1 MKTKFTILM
10 LLAAIFAFEA
20 TAQVA
25 LPKGRDVEFGL
36 QAHRGLSNRFPE
48 NTVLAF
54 REAGKVPYYY
64 GMETDVQ
71 MTKDGV
77 LVCMHDYTLDRTTTA
92 TGKVSDYTWAE
103 LRKVWIDGGTG
114 WDEKYTKKLH
124 IATFKEYLKICKKY
138 NLVPYVELKLISY
151 EGIRKT
157 IETLHKMGF
166 EGKYVLTSFKW
177 DYLHEA
183 AKYSNAPL
191 EFMHVR
197 YTTELV
203 DKLKGV
209 KNAIIRPMARRTT
222 KELVDY
228 CHSQGFMVECY
239 GLPMRRNAELV
250 DTLRSWGVKGGTTND
265 YQWYKWLKK

>member
-1 MKTKFTILM
+1 MKTKFTLLM
-10 LLAAIFAFEA
+10 LLAALFAFEA
-20 TAQVA
+20 TAQVT

-36 QAHRGLSNRFPE
+36 QAHRGLSHRFPE

-92 TGKVSDYTWAE
+92 TGKVSDYNWAE
-103 LRKVWIDGGTG
+103 LRKAWIDGGTG
-114 WDEKYTKKLH
+114 WNEKYANKLH

-157 IETLHKMGF
+157 IEMLHKMGF

-197 YTTELV
+197 YTPEIV
-203 DKLKGV
+203 DKIKGV
-209 KNAIIRPMARRTT
+209 KNAIARPMARRTT

-228 CHSQGFMVECY
+228 CHSQGLMVECY
-239 GLPMRRNAELV
+239 GLPMRDSKYVEM
-250 DTLRSWGVKGGTTND
+250 LRSWGVKGGTTND
-265 YQWYKWLKK
+265 YQWFEFLKK

>member
-1 MKTKFTILM
+1 M
-10 LLAAIFAFEA
+10 LLAALFVVDSS
-20 TAQVA
+20 AQVTF
-25 LPKGRDVEFGL
+25 PEGRDVEFGL
-36 QAHRGLSNRFPE
+36 QAHRGLSNQFPE

-54 REAGKVPYYY
+54 REAGKVPYFY

-77 LVCMHDYTLDRTTTA
+77 LVCMHDYTLDRTTDF
-92 TGKVSDYTWAE
+92 TGAVSDYTWAE
-103 LRKVWIDGGTG
+103 LRKAWIDGGTG
-114 WDEKYTKKLH
+114 WDEKYTHKLH
-124 IATFKEYLKICKKY
+124 IPTFKEYLKICKKY
-138 NLVPYVELKLISY
+138 NLVPYVELKLISN

-157 IETLHKMGF
+157 IEMLHKMGF

-191 EFMHVR
+191 EFMHTR
-197 YTTELV
+197 YTPEIV

-209 KNAIIRPMARRTT
+209 KNAVARPMARRTT

-228 CHSQGFMVECY
+228 CHSQGLMVECY
-239 GLPMRRNAELV
+239 GLPMRNSKYVE
-250 DTLRSWGVKGGTTND
+250 TLRSWGVKGGTTND
-265 YQWYKWLKK
+265 YQWFEFLKK

>member
-1 MKTKFTILM
+1 MKMKTFVFALLAM
-10 LLAAIFAFEA
+10 LLAFEVS
-20 TAQVA
+20 AQVT

-36 QAHRGLSNRFPE
+36 QAHRGLSNQFPE

-54 REAGKVPYYY
+54 REAGKVPHYY

-77 LVCMHDYTLDRTTTA
+77 LVCMHDKTLDRTTTA
-92 TGKVSDYTWAE
+92 TGKVSDHTWAE
-103 LRKVWIDGGTG
+103 LRKAWIDGGTG
-114 WDEKYTKKLH
+114 WNEKYAHKLH
-124 IATFKEYLKICKKY
+124 IATFKQYLKICKTY
-138 NLVPYVELKLISY
+138 NPVPYVELKLISY

-157 IETLHKMGF
+157 IEMLHKMGF

-191 EFMHVR
+191 EFMHKR
-197 YTTELV
+197 YTPEIV

-209 KNAIIRPMARRTT
+209 KNAIVRPMARRTS

-228 CHSQGFMVECY
+228 CHSQGYMVECY
-239 GLPMRRNAELV
+239 GLPMRDSKYVEM
-250 DTLRSWGVKGGTTND
+250 LRSWGVKGGTTND
-265 YQWYKWLKK
+265 YQWFEFLKK